1 MVTPKKT
8 SALDEVF
15 QISRPYIINEDK
27 LQRHIEYAGKSRDV
41 LTFIYSEFI
50 GGMARGAFT
59 REFRIDISEGN
70 IGAFKGAVFEVIE
83 ATNAT
88 ITYKV
93 IRHFPEQ

>member
-1 MVTPKKT
+1 
-8 SALDEVF
+8 
-15 QISRPYIINEDK
+15 
-27 LQRHIEYAGKSRDV
+27 
-41 LTFIYSEFI
+41 
-50 GGMARGAFT
+50 MARGAFT

-93 IRHFPEQ
+93 LRHFPEQ